1 MQDVPPSILSLLLI
15 YECLIKLSKRVM
27 VGGGGTGTR
36 ASSQSLTKEEKSSA
50 QFLQNALLLNH
61 FTCHLYLSLSV
72 SLFPFE

>member
-1 MQDVPPSILSLLLI
+1 
-15 YECLIKLSKRVM
+15 M

-61 FTCHLYLSLSV
+61 FTCHLYLSLCFT
-72 SLFPFE
+72 FPIRIIHVLALK

>member
-1 MQDVPPSILSLLLI
+1 
-15 YECLIKLSKRVM
+15 M

-61 FTCHLYLSLSV
+61 FTCHLSLSLFHFSH
-72 SLFPFE
+72 SNNSCTGFEMRNHK